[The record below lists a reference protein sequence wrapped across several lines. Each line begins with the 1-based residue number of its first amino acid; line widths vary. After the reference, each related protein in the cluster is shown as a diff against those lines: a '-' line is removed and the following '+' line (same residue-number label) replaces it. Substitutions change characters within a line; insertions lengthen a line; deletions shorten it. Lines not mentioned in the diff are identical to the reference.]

1 MTTNARLLLIAGA
14 STLLVATPAM
24 ADPNQGTGSAPITKD
39 VESVRTQAEIS
50 AKRDLI
56 KRLLKAQIGASRL
69 SEVTDET
76 LDSMAGQIQ
85 ASMIIDRQAAKN
97 GNLYQVT
104 ITAEVDASWFARVM
118 DDEGI
123 KSSSNVAGADKQLI
137 YVLLDETAGIGQDAS
152 KPTSVQTEYDRSTG
166 ASFSDKSV
174 SAYSDKEKAAAS
186 YSEKSASSARA
197 SGAAGYSNYYGS
209 GAAASRA
216 SAASASSSKGA
227 AAYSHS
233 TSSIDKADV
242 QAENHDDVH
251 FKQSVTYQA
260 GVTKSGPAGAAL
272 SGLVGQFINY
282 GLETADPTMA
292 LSAYYKGSN
301 PTYAAIKARPDFITF
316 TRVLASQKAPFFM
329 GGAIAITD
337 TGKDPATSMFRC
349 NGRLNVTAFATEDGH
364 AIGSGDQTANASA
377 QSFEDCQG
385 QVSKTLAKLIADEVG
400 PQINRF
406 WRKQIRNQQET
417 VAAATQGGD
426 FTLVIRATS
435 IDMGMQADVFDALGS
450 ISGVSK
456 QAMLAQT
463 NNQMS
468 FQVSYQ
474 GGVPLQIALFQ
485 KLRGNPA
492 YAQMKPQVDGRVITL
507 CMSGCQ

>member
-1 MTTNARLLLIAGA
+1 MTNKLRILLMAGA
-14 STLLVATPAM
+14 CALFTTTPAM
-24 ADPNQGTGSAPITKD
+24 ANPSQGTGSAPITKD
-39 VESVRTQAEIS
+39 VESVRTQAEVD

-56 KRLLKAQIGASRL
+56 RQLLKAQIGAARTSQV
-69 SEVTDET
+69 SAATV
-76 LDSMAGQIQ
+76 DSMAGQIQ
-85 ASMIIDRQAAKN
+85 ASMIVDRQAAKN
-97 GNLYQVT
+97 GNLYQLT
-104 ITAEVDASWFARVM
+104 ITAEVDASWFARLM

-123 KSSSNVAGADKQLI
+123 KSSSDLAGADKQLI

-152 KPTSVQTEYDRSTG
+152 KPTSVQIEYDRRTG
-166 ASFSDKSV
+166 SSFSDNSV
-174 SAYSDKEKAAAS
+174 SAFSDREKAAAS
-186 YSEKSASSARA
+186 YSDKSAASARG
-197 SGAAGYSNYYGS
+197 SSAAGYSNYYGS
-209 GAAASRA
+209 GAAASRSSA
-216 SAASASSSKGA
+216 SSASSSKGA
-227 AAYSHS
+227 AAYSRS
-233 TSSIDKADV
+233 TSSVDKADV
-242 QAENHDDVH
+242 QAETHDDVR
-251 FKQSVTYQA
+251 FRQTVSYQA

-292 LSAYYKGSN
+292 LNAYYKGAN
-301 PTYAAIKARPDFITF
+301 PTYAVIKARPDFVTF
-316 TRVLASQKAPFFM
+316 TRVLASQQAPFFM
-329 GGAIAITD
+329 GGTIAITD
-337 TGKDPATSMFRC
+337 TGKDPATGMFRC
-349 NGRLNVTAFATEDGH
+349 NGRLNVTAFATENGR
-364 AIGSGDQTANASA
+364 AIGSGDKTANASA

-385 QVSKTLAKLIADEVG
+385 QVSVTLAKLIADDVG

-406 WRKQIRNQQET
+406 WRDQVRNQQET

-426 FTLVIRATS
+426 FTLVIRAAA

-450 ISGVSK
+450 ISGVSR

-463 NNQMS
+463 SNQMS

-507 CMSGCQ
+507 CLSGCP